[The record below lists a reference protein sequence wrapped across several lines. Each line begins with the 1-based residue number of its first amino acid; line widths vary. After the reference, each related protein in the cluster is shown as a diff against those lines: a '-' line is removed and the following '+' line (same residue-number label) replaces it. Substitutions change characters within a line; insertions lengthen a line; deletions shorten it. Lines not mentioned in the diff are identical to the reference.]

1 MQKAHATLSTVSS
14 YNSLISSISL
24 SIFFVPKA
32 EGVFLFF
39 FLLSLARVFSIT
51 FIFLEEQLLCLL
63 TKSCY
68 VLFLNSFISD
78 FIFHLYWHWQVTRK
92 IKTSFRLYSFL
103 SKQFIPLLL
112 FFDLFCCLFSGCL
125 SNVFFFLFTLIS

>member
-78 FIFHLYWHWQVTRK
+78 FIFHLY
-92 IKTSFRLYSFL
+92 
-103 SKQFIPLLL
+103 
-112 FFDLFCCLFSGCL
+112 
-125 SNVFFFLFTLIS
+125 